1 MRGKVEKTKKEKTKT
16 SSKVKAARPGK
27 EAKQKREAKSG
38 VAMKSGQKTHKL
50 QTKLILA
57 FLIPIAL
64 FIVTGVLTYSVSS
77 STLTETYEKSTST
90 SVGTLGDYYSMV
102 LDNVQLMASR
112 LSVNVDINDYYSGGV
127 GGKKQATVQNVKLAI
142 NNEAIADRYIDHIY
156 ILSPNGDSCWERGK
170 IKGKVYDSF
179 IESEEGLIIQES
191 GERAA
196 CWLSAH
202 PALDEITRAESD
214 TYAFS
219 YVKAMVNSGKKISGY
234 VIIDVKREFVEDIL
248 ANAKS
253 SKKSQEALVLPDG
266 TQVEAYE
273 GKITFLEQPFYQ
285 KALDMEEEQGD
296 FYVNVGGMRQ
306 LFCYSKFEDDMM
318 VCSLIP
324 KQEMIAGVRAV
335 LFVTIFAIVLCTVVS
350 VIVGTVIARNISKA
364 LYSVNGVLK
373 KTSEGDLTGQ
383 VSVKRK
389 DEFATLGSNLTET
402 IKSMKTLISKMTNV
416 SQDVSGSAEEVNSN
430 SQVLMDVTDHI
441 THAVGDINN
450 GIAQQAEDTQS
461 CVEQM
466 NELADKI
473 TQVHERTDRMNSLA
487 GETKSAVEE
496 GMLSVKDLESK
507 VEVST
512 LCTREIVQEI
522 EALNRASEDISSIVV
537 TMNSIAEETNLLS
550 LNASIEAARAG
561 EAGRGFAVVSEEIR
575 KLAEQSTQA
584 GSRIGEIITEVQ
596 ARVSATRETAVKA
609 DGIVSAQTEALSNTV
624 SIFNEIT
631 QRVTEMEGGVVH
643 ILHSVDRIEVAK
655 ADTLSAIESISATA
669 HKTEAAS
676 SELGDGSTQLL
687 ETANRLNDAVQML
700 RENAVDLDGS
710 VKIFKI

>member
-1 MRGKVEKTKKEKTKT
+1 MKEKVNRK
-16 SSKVKAARPGK
+16 
-27 EAKQKREAKSG
+27 
-38 VAMKSGQKTHKL
+38 KTHKL

-64 FIVTGVLTYSVSS
+64 FIVTGALTYSVSS
-77 STLTETYEKSTST
+77 STLTETYEKSTTS

-112 LSVNVDINDYYSGGV
+112 LSINVDINDFYSGGV
-127 GGKKQATVQNVKLAI
+127 GGKKHVTIQNIKLVI
-142 NNEAIADRYIDHIY
+142 NNEAIADRYIDHIL
-156 ILSPNGDSCWERGK
+156 ILSPNEDACWEQGK
-170 IKGKVYDSF
+170 LKGNIYEAF
-179 IESEEGLIIQES
+179 MESEEGKLVQES
-191 GERAA
+191 GESAT
-196 CWLSAH
+196 CWLSGH
-202 PALDEITRAESD
+202 PSLDELTGAKSD
-214 TYAFS
+214 SYAFS
-219 YVKAMVNSGKKISGY
+219 YVKAMTNSGNKISGY
-234 VIIDVKREFVEDIL
+234 VIIDVKREFVEEIL
-248 ANAKS
+248 ANSKI

-266 TQVEAYE
+266 TQIEVNEE
-273 GKITFLEQPFYQ
+273 GVRFADQSFYQ
-285 KALDMEEEQGD
+285 KALEREEAQGH
-296 FYVNVGGMRQ
+296 FYVNVGGKKQ
-306 LFCYSKFEDDMM
+306 LFCYSEFEDNMM

-324 KQEMIAGVRAV
+324 KQEMIAGVRVV
-335 LFVTIFAIVLCTVVS
+335 LLVTILAIVVCAVVS
-350 VIVGTVIARNISKA
+350 VIVGTLIAKNISKA

-373 KTSEGDLTGQ
+373 RTSEGDLTGQ

-402 IKSMKTLISKMTNV
+402 IKSMKNLISKMTNV
-416 SQDVSGSAEEVNSN
+416 SQDVSGSAEQVDSN
-430 SQVLMDVTDHI
+430 SQVLMEVTDHI

-473 TQVHERTDRMNSLA
+473 TQVHERTDRMSSLA

-507 VEVST
+507 VEDST
-512 LCTREIVQEI
+512 LCTREIVEEI
-522 EALNRASEDISSIVV
+522 SALNKASEDISSIVV

-561 EAGRGFAVVSEEIR
+561 EAGKGFAVVSEEIR
-575 KLAEQSTQA
+575 KLAEQSSQA
-584 GSRIGEIITEVQ
+584 GGRIGEIITEVQ
-596 ARVSATRETAVKA
+596 ARVSTTMEAATKA
-609 DGIVSAQTEALSNTV
+609 DGIVSAQTQALSDTI
-624 SIFNEIT
+624 SIFDEIA

-643 ILHSVDRIEVAK
+643 ILHSIDRIETAK

-669 HKTEAAS
+669 HETEAAS

-687 ETANRLNDAVQML
+687 ETANRLSDAVQTL